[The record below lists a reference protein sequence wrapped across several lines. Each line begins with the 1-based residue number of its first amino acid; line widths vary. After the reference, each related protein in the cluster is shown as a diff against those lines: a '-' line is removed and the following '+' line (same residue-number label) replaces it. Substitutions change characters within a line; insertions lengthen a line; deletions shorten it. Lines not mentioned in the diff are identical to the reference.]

1 MRVDGRLRTL
11 GETAGEWNSTDFA
24 YFCCIMD
31 VTLLST
37 MISELITDHDMVGL
51 PGLGTFVAEVV
62 PATFSDKGYTI
73 NPPYRRLSFHPSRSE
88 DTLLIDFYAASNGIS
103 KEAAAL
109 YLKQFLAEMKTVL
122 KERKTIALPGLGRLR
137 ATVENN
143 FFFVPD
149 PDLDIYP
156 DGFGLEPLSLKTI
169 TEPEPVEIPLVHQS
183 RETVSAAVADTATA
197 TVAETAPATEIAT
210 TTSQGAAP
218 VSEMNSA
225 LVSETETVIT
235 QSLGATPAIATEPAA
250 EQAAASQPQPE
261 PQPKAESQLAVQP
274 YPAAEAASVSVSAL
288 PTEASAVRT
297 GLKSCAPEGV
307 VRTERSEEGVPCAP
321 DGILRTEVPFVRT
334 GAEFSAPGYGEHG
347 NDGGSFVRT
356 GAEFSAHGYGEHG
369 NDGGSFVRTGAE
381 AEAAPESRTSTG
393 AGAEP
398 ESGTRTAVDS
408 AMLTAGPEPAAE
420 PELASQPASAPEP
433 AAEPE
438 LQQAPTVSEPQPTA
452 EPPAESAAEPELAS
466 QPASAPE
473 PAAEPELQQA
483 PAVSEPQPTAEP
495 SAEPQPQSVTQSVT
509 EPHLQPK
516 PQPIAEPQPRH
527 TSQRR
532 FRWWVPVLILLAVA
546 AVALLAFLTVA
557 QVAPDFVDSILYSPE
572 ELRIINY

>member
-1 MRVDGRLRTL
+1 
-11 GETAGEWNSTDFA
+11 
-24 YFCCIMD
+24 MD
-31 VTLLST
+31 VALLST

-109 YLKQFLAEMKTVL
+109 YLKQFLTEMKTVL

-156 DGFGLEPLSLKTI
+156 DGFGLEPLSLKAI
-169 TEPEPVEIPLVHQS
+169 TEPEPVEIPIVPQS

-197 TVAETAPATEIAT
+197 AVAETASATEEVPA
-210 TTSQGAAP
+210 
-218 VSEMNSA
+218 SETNSA
-225 LVSETETVIT
+225 LTPDAEAAQETATTPSPEASTASETEP
-235 QSLGATPAIATEPAA
+235 ATAATAVL
-250 EQAAASQPQPE
+250 AST
-261 PQPKAESQLAVQP
+261 ATST
-274 YPAAEAASVSVSAL
+274 L
-288 PTEASAVRT
+288 PTEASA
-297 GLKSCAPEGV
+297 
-307 VRTERSEEGVPCAP
+307 
-321 DGILRTEVPFVRT
+321 
-334 GAEFSAPGYGEHG
+334 
-347 NDGGSFVRT
+347 
-356 GAEFSAHGYGEHG
+356 
-369 NDGGSFVRTGAE
+369 VRTGAE
-381 AEAAPESRTSTG
+381 AEAAPESGTSTSTG

-398 ESGTRTAVDS
+398 ETR
-408 AMLTAGPEPAAE
+408 EAA
-420 PELASQPASAPEP
+420 
-433 AAEPE
+433 
-438 LQQAPTVSEPQPTA
+438 
-452 EPPAESAAEPELAS
+452 
-466 QPASAPE
+466 
-473 PAAEPELQQA
+473 
-483 PAVSEPQPTAEP
+483 EPQPTAEP
-495 SAEPQPQSVTQSVT
+495 SVEPAAEPQPQPVTQSVS

-516 PQPIAEPQPRH
+516 PRPTAEPQPRQN
-527 TSQRR
+527 SSRR

-557 QVAPDFVDSILYSPE
+557 QVAPDFIDSILYTPE